1 MVYVLAMILRENK
14 IEMPLAAKIA
24 NNIRYHL
31 SSQKARYD
39 CDFNFVYLSQCGMK
53 GKTRKQQTV
62 AYQGI
67 LPHRFKLYI
76 KEENFA
82 TCCMY
87 LLQKK
92 KADTIKDYKF

>member
-39 CDFNFVYLSQCGMK
+39 CDFNFVSLSQCGMK
-53 GKTRKQQTV
+53 GKTRKQ
-62 AYQGI
+62 I
-67 LPHRFKLYI
+67 
-76 KEENFA
+76 E
-82 TCCMY
+82 
-87 LLQKK
+87 KK
-92 KADTIKDYKF
+92 KKKKTEEKIKK